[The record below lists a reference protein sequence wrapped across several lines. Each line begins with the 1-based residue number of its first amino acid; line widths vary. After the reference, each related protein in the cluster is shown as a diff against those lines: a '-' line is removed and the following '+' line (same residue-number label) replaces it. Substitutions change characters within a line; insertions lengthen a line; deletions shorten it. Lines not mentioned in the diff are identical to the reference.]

1 MFYLFII
8 KTYLFFVQMS
18 LELFKI
24 NMPNISLIGYEVDQ
38 VTHTGPQTGSTTTK
52 ENLGGFSC
60 YPDCEESDESVPI
73 YNAYN
78 HHYFG
83 NMAAKK
89 V

>member
-1 MFYLFII
+1 
-8 KTYLFFVQMS
+8 MS
-18 LELFKI
+18 LKLFKI

-52 ENLGGFSC
+52 GNLGGFSC

-83 NMAAKK
+83 NIAAKK